1 MAGPHVAGAVALL
14 WAAKP
19 SLRND
24 IAATEAL
31 FNDTAV
37 HVMDSTC
44 GTPSTVPNY
53 VWGHGRLDVRAAVN
67 KLTLM
72 SAASRKTHAG
82 AGTFDIPL
90 PLSGEPAVECRS
102 ASTYTVVLTFNNP
115 IVSGNATVTEGSAT
129 AGGAT
134 VEGNTMFVTLNGVTD
149 AQRITV
155 SLNSVTGTDSQVMAP
170 TTVRMN
176 VLAGDING
184 SKVVNT
190 SDIGAV
196 KTQSGVP
203 VTAANFRSDVAIS
216 GSINATDVGLVKSRS
231 GATVP

>member
-1 MAGPHVAGAVALL
+1 
-14 WAAKP
+14 
-19 SLRND
+19 
-24 IAATEAL
+24 
-31 FNDTAV
+31 
-37 HVMDSTC
+37 
-44 GTPSTVPNY
+44 
-53 VWGHGRLDVRAAVN
+53 
-67 KLTLM
+67 
-72 SAASRKTHAG
+72 
-82 AGTFDIPL
+82 
-90 PLSGEPAVECRS
+90 
-102 ASTYTVVLTFNNP
+102 
-115 IVSGNATVTEGSAT
+115 
-129 AGGAT
+129 
-134 VEGNTMFVTLNGVTD
+134 
-149 AQRITV
+149 
-155 SLNSVTGTDSQVMAP
+155 MAP